1 MSIRILYCEGISR
14 GCKKFYLLVNSNKH
28 LNTCKSFRPI
38 FVKVG
43 MKLFATNVVYDLC
56 VDYNVAKFIESKGML
71 EDALESTI
79 DLD

>member
-1 MSIRILYCEGISR
+1 
-14 GCKKFYLLVNSNKH
+14 
-28 LNTCKSFRPI
+28 
-38 FVKVG
+38 